1 MQCAASKL
9 ADAVDTECHRE
20 MHMIRICK
28 NGRFLKSVP
37 FPLKAGRAVIMEF
50 EGMKELKGRKESR
63 RCLGM
68 KGVGRSVR
76 KRCAHDAPLGKC

>member
-20 MHMIRICK
+20 SCIIRIGK
-28 NGRFLKSVP
+28 NERFLKSVP

-50 EGMKELKGRKESR
+50 QGMKELKGRKESR

-68 KGVGRSVR
+68 NGVETSV
-76 KRCAHDAPLGKC
+76 